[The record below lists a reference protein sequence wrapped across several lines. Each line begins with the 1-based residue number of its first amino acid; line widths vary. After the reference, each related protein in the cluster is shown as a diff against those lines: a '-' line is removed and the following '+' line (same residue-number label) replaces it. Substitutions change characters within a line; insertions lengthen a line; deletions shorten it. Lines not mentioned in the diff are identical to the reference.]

1 MKKILTLTILI
12 FCLFSTSIKAEN
24 IDLDFN
30 NIKVTKENYMY
41 TGEIK
46 NRKIYALIDKDTV
59 IYTFDFKDSFIGNK
73 KNIKNLTKIKVKDK
87 IENKIKTT
95 KQNEN
100 KDYSTKFLIINIGAF
115 GVTIFSILNLI
126 KNEKNKINK
135 KEPN

>member
-24 IDLDFN
+24 VDLDFN

-87 IENKIKTT
+87 IKNKIKTT

-115 GVTIFSILNLI
+115 SVTIFSILNLI
-126 KNEKNKINK
+126 RNEKNKINK

>member
-1 MKKILTLTILI
+1 MKKILILTILI

-24 IDLDFN
+24 IDSDFN

>member
-24 IDLDFN
+24 TNLDFN

-46 NRKIYALIDKDTV
+46 NKKIYALIDKDTV
-59 IYTFDFKDSFIGNK
+59 IYTFDFKDSFIENK
-73 KNIKNLTKIKVKDK
+73 KNVKNLTKIKMKDK

-135 KEPN
+135 KRT

>member
-24 IDLDFN
+24 VDLDFN

-115 GVTIFSILNLI
+115 GVSIFSILNLI

>member
-12 FCLFSTSIKAEN
+12 FCLFSTSMKAEN
-24 IDLDFN
+24 VDLDFN

-115 GVTIFSILNLI
+115 GATIFSILNLI

>member
-1 MKKILTLTILI
+1 MKKILTLTILM

-24 IDLDFN
+24 TNLDFN

>member
-1 MKKILTLTILI
+1 MKKILTLIILI

>member
-1 MKKILTLTILI
+1 MKKILILTILI
-12 FCLFSTSIKAEN
+12 FCLFSTSIKSEN
-24 IDLDFN
+24 TNLDFN

-115 GVTIFSILNLI
+115 SVTIFSILNLI

>member
-1 MKKILTLTILI
+1 MKKILILTILI

-59 IYTFDFKDSFIGNK
+59 IYTFDFKDSFIENK
-73 KNIKNLTKIKVKDK
+73 KNVKNLTKIKVKDK

>member
-1 MKKILTLTILI
+1 MKKILILTILI

-24 IDLDFN
+24 TNLDFN

-59 IYTFDFKDSFIGNK
+59 IYTFDFKDSFIGNR
-73 KNIKNLTKIKVKDK
+73 KNIKKLTKIKVKDK

-100 KDYSTKFLIINIGAF
+100 KDYSTKFLIINMGAF

>member
-24 IDLDFN
+24 VDLDFN

-115 GVTIFSILNLI
+115 GATIFSILNLI

>member
-24 IDLDFN
+24 TNLDFN

-46 NRKIYALIDKDTV
+46 NRKIYALIDEDTV

-115 GVTIFSILNLI
+115 GATIFSILNLI

>member
-1 MKKILTLTILI
+1 MRKILTLTILI

-24 IDLDFN
+24 VDLDFN
-30 NIKVTKENYMY
+30 N
-41 TGEIK
+41 
-46 NRKIYALIDKDTV
+46 
-59 IYTFDFKDSFIGNK
+59 
-73 KNIKNLTKIKVKDK
+73 IKVKDK

-115 GVTIFSILNLI
+115 GVSIFSILNLI

-135 KEPN
+135 QEPN

>member
-1 MKKILTLTILI
+1 MKKILILTILI

-115 GVTIFSILNLI
+115 GATIFSILNLI

>member
-1 MKKILTLTILI
+1 MKKILILTILI

>member
-12 FCLFSTSIKAEN
+12 FYLFSTSIKAEN
-24 IDLDFN
+24 TNLDFN

-59 IYTFDFKDSFIGNK
+59 IYTFDFKDSFIGNR
-73 KNIKNLTKIKVKDK
+73 KNIKKLTKIKVKDK

>member
-12 FCLFSTSIKAEN
+12 FCLFSVSIKAEN
-24 IDLDFN
+24 VDLDFN
-30 NIKVTKENYMY
+30 NMKVTKENYMY

-115 GVTIFSILNLI
+115 GATIFSILNLI
-126 KNEKNKINK
+126 NLK
-135 KEPN
+135 KKSLLFI

>member
-1 MKKILTLTILI
+1 MLV

-24 IDLDFN
+24 VDLDFN

-46 NRKIYALIDKDTV
+46 NKKIYALIDKDTV
-59 IYTFDFKDSFIGNK
+59 IYTFDFKDSFIENK
-73 KNIKNLTKIKVKDK
+73 KNVKNLTKIKMKDK

-135 KEPN
+135 K

>member
-24 IDLDFN
+24 TNLDFN

-59 IYTFDFKDSFIGNK
+59 IYTFDFKDSFIGNR
-73 KNIKNLTKIKVKDK
+73 KNIKKLTKIKVKDK

>member
-24 IDLDFN
+24 TNLDFN

-46 NRKIYALIDKDTV
+46 NRKIYALIDKDTA

>member
-12 FCLFSTSIKAEN
+12 FCLFSASTKAEN
-24 IDLDFN
+24 VDLDFN

-59 IYTFDFKDSFIGNK
+59 IYTFDFKDSFIENK
-73 KNIKNLTKIKVKDK
+73 KNVKKLTKIKVKDK

>member
-1 MKKILTLTILI
+1 MKKILILTILI

-59 IYTFDFKDSFIGNK
+59 IYTFDFKDSFIENK
-73 KNIKNLTKIKVKDK
+73 KNVKKLAKIKVKDK

-126 KNEKNKINK
+126 K
-135 KEPN
+135 KE